1 MQQATTHSIR
11 LSFPGGRST
20 ARILAVALA
29 LASSAACE
37 SSSPYPE
44 SASDRARELLALIEE
59 CEHTAGRDTER
70 LRDCVPDASPGL
82 SPLVLSLI
90 DGHRFFGFGESMN
103 PGIDA
108 LLEKLASEADDPV
121 LRAAARYYVAAG
133 LMRSTN
139 TLWELEDPGARPQGA
154 LAAAWQRAVVARR
167 SATRERAVE
176 AATRFPTLR
185 STRASEIAVARQ
197 AALGAATGLSAGVGE
212 EEFRGYGTGG
222 MRSRT
227 FAGTFAEAEAD
238 LIRSI
243 RHGTVGGTL
252 PELTGTRL
260 DGAEESLSAYR
271 GRVVLL
277 DIWATWCS
285 PCVGA
290 LPELRELVA
299 ELPPER
305 FVLLAIS
312 VDEKRET
319 VTRFMDNEP
328 MPWMNWHVGVQNDI
342 VRTLD
347 VGGLPTYMLIDA
359 QGRIRARDHGLTD
372 RFTSLI
378 RTTVEG

>member
-1 MQQATTHSIR
+1 M
-11 LSFPGGRST
+11 
-20 ARILAVALA
+20 
-29 LASSAACE
+29 
-37 SSSPYPE
+37 
-44 SASDRARELLALIEE
+44 
-59 CEHTAGRDTER
+59 
-70 LRDCVPDASPGL
+70 
-82 SPLVLSLI
+82 LSLV
-90 DGHRFFGFGESMN
+90 DGHRFFRFGRSMK

-108 LLEKLASEADDPV
+108 LLEKLASEADDLV

-139 TLWELEDPGARPQGA
+139 TLWELEDRGARPQGA

-167 SATRERAVE
+167 SATRQRAVE
-176 AATRFPTLR
+176 AATRSPTRR
-185 STRASEIAVARQ
+185 STRASEIAAARQ
-197 AALGAATGLSAGVGE
+197 AALDAATGLSAGVGE
-212 EEFRGYGTGG
+212 EKFRGYGTGG
-222 MRSRT
+222 MRART

-260 DGAEESLSAYR
+260 DGAEASLSAYR

-277 DIWATWCS
+277 DIWATWCA

-290 LPELRELVA
+290 LPALRELVA
-299 ELPPER
+299 ELPPGR

-319 VTRFMDNEP
+319 VTRFMDDEP

-347 VGGLPTYMLIDA
+347 IGGLPTYMLIDEH
-359 QGRIRARDHGLTD
+359 GRIRARDNGLTD